1 METVAWKSIENLIIR
16 FFTDP
21 LAVNFLIFIIGWL
34 VVAMVFLNS
43 KSRFG
48 RRFTAIT
55 PNSLTTL
62 GLLGTFVGVL
72 VGLSEFDVEDIDASV
87 PTLLN
92 GMKIAFATSV
102 AGIVAAIFY
111 RLWATLFQSEDS
123 ETREIT
129 PRDIHNELKKHT
141 SISEQNGKNSE
152 AALSEL
158 RTAISSERDSSL
170 VTQIQKLRTTV
181 DDGQKEL
188 ISEFKDFAKH
198 MVENNQKAIIEAL
211 ENVIKDFNEK
221 LTEQFGENFKQLNLA
236 VEKLVDWQENYKKIL
251 EDYSAKI
258 SETVEGLKESE
269 RALQSVRESSERIP
283 EAIDKLNPAT
293 QLLIEQLS
301 ILDESLKA
309 VQALREKTDNAF
321 PEIEENLRR
330 ITDGFSESVTTLIQ
344 SSSENLVLNQTAQ
357 RELQEGF
364 EQMLS
369 GAAEARESFSKAIA
383 ETGDNLSSIATTQ
396 FEKIS
401 ELIGNSAENSNEQI
415 NRAWSDSAEKLNAQF
430 ENFDQQMTEELTRAM
445 EQLGRNFASISEK
458 FVADYSPLADRIND
472 IMRATRRS
480 E

>member
-34 VVAMVFLNS
+34 VVAIVFLNS

-152 AALSEL
+152 AALLEL

-211 ENVIKDFNEK
+211 KM
-221 LTEQFGENFKQLNLA
+221 L
-236 VEKLVDWQENYKKIL
+236 
-251 EDYSAKI
+251 SKI
-258 SETVEGLKESE
+258 SMRNLPSNSGKT
-269 RALQSVRESSERIP
+269 
-283 EAIDKLNPAT
+283 LN
-293 QLLIEQLS
+293 
-301 ILDESLKA
+301 
-309 VQALREKTDNAF
+309 N
-321 PEIEENLRR
+321 
-330 ITDGFSESVTTLIQ
+330 
-344 SSSENLVLNQTAQ
+344 
-357 RELQEGF
+357 
-364 EQMLS
+364 
-369 GAAEARESFSKAIA
+369 
-383 ETGDNLSSIATTQ
+383 
-396 FEKIS
+396 
-401 ELIGNSAENSNEQI
+401 
-415 NRAWSDSAEKLNAQF
+415 
-430 ENFDQQMTEELTRAM
+430 
-445 EQLGRNFASISEK
+445 
-458 FVADYSPLADRIND
+458 
-472 IMRATRRS
+472 
-480 E
+480 